1 MSRYRLILEGEFDE
15 RLGVAGVGEQVA
27 MRLEDLGDLRV
38 VGVYNILAGCLIC
51 QHGEPVEGSQYRQV
65 MCRSRGM
72 EHERE
77 PTDHC
82 MRFALIKLWCEPA
95 IHNSALREEYERRLR
110 KFSRLVERN
119 F

>member
-15 RLGVAGVGEQVA
+15 RLGVVGVGEQVA

-51 QHGEPVEGSQYRQV
+51 QHGEPVEGSGYGKV

-72 EHERE
+72 EHLRF

-82 MRFALIKLWCEPA
+82 MRFVQIRLWDCRD
-95 IHNSALREEYERRLR
+95 SAQREEYERRLK
-110 KFSRLVERN
+110 KFNRLVGAEG
-119 F
+119 

>member
-38 VGVYNILAGCLIC
+38 VGVYNCLAGCLVC
-51 QHGEPVEGSQYRQV
+51 QHGEPVEGSQYRKV

-72 EHERE
+72 EHERV

-82 MRFALIKLWCEPA
+82 MRFDLIKLWCGPA
-95 IHNSALREEYERRLR
+95 VHNSALREEYERRLR